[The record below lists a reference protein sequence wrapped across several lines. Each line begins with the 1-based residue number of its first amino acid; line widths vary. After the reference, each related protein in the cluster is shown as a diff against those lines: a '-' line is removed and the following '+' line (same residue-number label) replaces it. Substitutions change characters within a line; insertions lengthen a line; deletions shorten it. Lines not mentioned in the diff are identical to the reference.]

1 LSNSHSGALLTC
13 IDWTTLVG
21 GGSRSTS
28 IGGVGGGDV
37 TSATSLV
44 VFLTLA
50 SISGSLG
57 NGLGILLVLVH
68 GPVENIVILEAFA
81 NEEIAED
88 LAQVRVIG
96 FVIEAE
102 GTGVVQVDGK
112 LVGEA
117 TAEDLCGGCHLLLH
131 DTVVLLLLGSSLESL
146 PGKGAT
152 AEVEHHIAKRLHV
165 VTARLFCGV

>member
-165 VTARLFCGV
+165 VTTRLFCGV

>member
-28 IGGVGGGDV
+28 IGGIGSGDMA
-37 TSATSLV
+37 SAASLV

-57 NGLGILLVLVH
+57 NGLGVLLVLVH
-68 GPVENIVILEAFA
+68 GPVKDIIVLEAFA
-81 NEEIAED
+81 DEEIAED
-88 LAQVRVIG
+88 LAQVRVVWL
-96 FVIEAE
+96 VIEAE
-102 GTGVVQVDGK
+102 GTGVVQVDGE
-112 LVGEA
+112 LVGE
-117 TAEDLCGGCHLLLH
+117 TAAENLSGGRHLLLH
-131 DTVVLLLLGSSLESL
+131 DAVVLLLLRSSLEAL

-152 AEVEHHIAKRLHV
+152 AEVEHHVAEGLHV
-165 VTARLFCGV
+165 VTARLFCVI